1 MTNHNYR
8 EITINASKK
17 KKKQS
22 VKSIITKSEV
32 TFKKFVIT
40 NKLIQNNLCKYI
52 NYF

>member
-8 EITINASKK
+8 EITINASK